1 MIDERTEAQVLSA
14 LTAGSAASESLWGI
28 LDGARDETIFGRLEE
43 VQHQCC
49 LYAGTLPWQLQ
60 MTAPYL
66 VKLPPH
72 SFTTRLLRS
81 AWGNSWGIFFLSDAP
96 MESLRQHLRTFLR
109 VADQRGRRL
118 IFRYYDPRV
127 MRVYLPTCRPAELR
141 AVFGPIRC
149 YMMESS
155 RGDEV
160 LRFGHRDGALQQT
173 SQPIV
178 QTGTVPDASDSR
190 RAV

>member
-1 MIDERTEAQVLSA
+1 MIDERTEARIVSA
-14 LTAGSAASESLWGI
+14 LTAGAAASESLWGI
-28 LDGARDETIFGRLEE
+28 LDGARDESIFGRVEE
-43 VQHQCC
+43 AQHQCC

-66 VKLPPH
+66 VELPAQD
-72 SFTTRLLRS
+72 FTRRLLRS
-81 AWGNSWGIFFLSDAP
+81 AWGNSWGIFFRSNAP
-96 MESLRQHLRTFLR
+96 MESLRLHLRTFLR

-127 MRVYLPTCRPAELR
+127 MRVYLPTCLPAELR

-149 YMMESS
+149 YLMESL

-160 LRFGHRDGALQQT
+160 LRFGYRNGALEVT
-173 SQPIV
+173 SLPV
-178 QTGTVPDASDSR
+178 AQTGIDSHASDPR
-190 RAV
+190 RTV